1 MNMNLTTILDAIK
14 HIGPALAGVSS
25 VKAIIEQAI
34 DLLDNDDDQATAKA
48 SLADLIAEN
57 DEGHQRLQ
65 DKLADAAK
73 R

>member
-1 MNMNLTTILDAIK
+1 MTMKLSTILDAIK

-34 DLLDNDDDQATAKA
+34 ALLGEDDQATAKET
-48 SLADLIAEN
+48 LAELIAEN
-57 DEGHQRLQ
+57 DAGHDRLQ

>member
-1 MNMNLTTILDAIK
+1 MKLSTILDAIK

-34 DLLDNDDDQATAKA
+34 ALLGEDDQATAKET
-48 SLADLIAEN
+48 LAELIAEN
-57 DEGHQRLQ
+57 DAGHDRLQ

>member
-1 MNMNLTTILDAIK
+1 MNLSTILDAIK
-14 HIGPALAGVSS
+14 HIGPALTGVSS

-34 DLLDNDDDQATAKA
+34 ALLGEDDQAAAKA
-48 SLADLIAEN
+48 TLAELIAEN
-57 DEGHQRLQ
+57 DAGHDRLQ

>member
-1 MNMNLTTILDAIK
+1 MIMNLTTILDAIK

-25 VKAIIEQAI
+25 VKTIIEQAI
-34 DLLDNDDDQATAKA
+34 SLLASPADQATAKA
-48 SLADLIAEN
+48 TLAELIAEN
-57 DEGHQRLQ
+57 DAGHQRLQ

>member
-1 MNMNLTTILDAIK
+1 MNLATILDAIQQ
-14 HIGPALAGVSS
+14 IGPALAGVQS

-48 SLADLIAEN
+48 TLAELIAEN
-57 DEGHQRLQ
+57 DAGHARLQ
-65 DKLADAAK
+65 GKLADAAK

>member
-1 MNMNLTTILDAIK
+1 MNLATILDAIQK
-14 HIGPALAGVSS
+14 IGPALAGVSS

-48 SLADLIAEN
+48 KLAELIAEN
-57 DEGHQRLQ
+57 DAGHARLQ
-65 DKLADAAK
+65 DKLDDAAK